1 VYDIAAD
8 ALASP
13 SISPSPSP
21 PPPRPDGQSGAPV
34 RRKVSVER
42 DAPRSAEEAT
52 PPAQGPGRTDVGRAA
67 PPAAPVYGPAAE
79 LHALRSKRLTEQE
92 DSSDDESVGNT
103 PDAGK
108 RARLAQAPASA
119 PKKGLGLKLFSSKK
133 ADKSAKA
140 QAAQPR
146 TVMSKPKGAAA
157 VEPAAAPAPSIGA
170 HNDAA
175 DPSGK
180 KGGAGG
186 LFSRLFKK

>member
-1 VYDIAAD
+1 
-8 ALASP
+8 
-13 SISPSPSP
+13 
-21 PPPRPDGQSGAPV
+21 
-34 RRKVSVER
+34 
-42 DAPRSAEEAT
+42 
-52 PPAQGPGRTDVGRAA
+52 
-67 PPAAPVYGPAAE
+67 VYGPAAE

-108 RARLAQAPASA
+108 RARLAQAASA